1 MVVITSSAF
10 LGRAVAIA
18 VVVVVR
24 FFLNFLKLE
33 FKKSLLSWVGRND
46 NDDDDDDDEDV
57 DDKDDEEEHE

>member
-18 VVVVVR
+18 VVVVR

-46 NDDDDDDDEDV
+46 NDDDDDDEDV